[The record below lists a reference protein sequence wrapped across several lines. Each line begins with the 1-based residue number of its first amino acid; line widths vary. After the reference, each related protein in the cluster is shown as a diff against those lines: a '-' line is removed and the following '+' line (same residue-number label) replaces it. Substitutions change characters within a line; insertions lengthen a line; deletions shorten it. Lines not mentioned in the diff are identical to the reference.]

1 MFPLSQNFGPA
12 QTTEPLG
19 HKPLVVNGV
28 VLSLFEEE
36 EEGTG
41 ASSDVVKV

>member
-1 MFPLSQNFGPA
+1 MFALSQNFGPA
-12 QTTEPLG
+12 QTTEPLV

-28 VLSLFEEE
+28 VVGLFEEE

-41 ASSDVVKV
+41 ASSDVIKV